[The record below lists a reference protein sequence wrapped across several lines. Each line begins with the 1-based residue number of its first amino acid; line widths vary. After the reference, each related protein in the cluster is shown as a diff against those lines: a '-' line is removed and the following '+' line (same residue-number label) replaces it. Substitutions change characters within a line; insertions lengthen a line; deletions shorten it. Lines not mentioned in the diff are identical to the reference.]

1 MKRLIIVAAAALA
14 AIAAGAVAAVA
25 STDSPAVKSALATAK
40 AATAQYHDVDAALA
54 AGYVPVG
61 ACTEVPGL
69 GAMGIHYLN
78 PAFASDSVIDAAKPE
93 LLLYLPKPGGRLV
106 LVGVEYFKADADQN
120 LSTDGDRPT
129 LAGVPFDGPM
139 EGHEP
144 GMPIHY
150 DLHAWVWR
158 HNPSGSLAQFNPK
171 ISC

>member
-14 AIAAGAVAAVA
+14 AITAGAVAAVA
-25 STDSPAVKSALATAK
+25 SNDSPAVKSALATAK
-40 AATAQYHDVDAALA
+40 AATAQYQNVDAALA

-69 GAMGIHYLN
+69 GAMGIHYLH
-78 PAFASDSVIDAAKPE
+78 PGYASDSVIDAAKPE

-106 LVGVEYFKADADQN
+106 LIGVEYFKADADQN

-139 EGHEP
+139 AGHEP
-144 GMPIHY
+144 GMPVHY

-158 HNPSGSLAQFNPK
+158 HNQGGVFAQFNSK
-171 ISC
+171 VDC